1 MPAPRHPSQLRLPTD
16 VRPVEYDLHLEPDL
30 SAGRFTGEVRI
41 AVRLARPRPALVLH
55 AAGLAIERA
64 VARVADREVPARTSV
79 QAADETVTLRFGRPL
94 PAGDAVLVLRF
105 GGALNQHLRGFY
117 AASADGRRYA
127 FSQCEAADARRIL
140 PCFDEPAFKARFRV
154 AVTVRDG
161 EAAVSNGAVER
172 EEPVPGGRIVR
183 FAPTPP
189 LSTYL
194 LALAVGPLESSAAR
208 MLGTTP
214 IRIWHVPG
222 KGRLTELA
230 LEAGAEALARLQ
242 DYFDIP
248 YPYGKLDLVAVP
260 DFEAG
265 AMENA
270 GAVFFRET
278 LLLLDPATASLG
290 ERKRAAEV
298 IAHELAHM
306 WYGDLVTMAWWDD
319 LWLNE
324 AFATWMAYRVVDD
337 WRPEWRMWQGFEH
350 DRAGALA
357 LDGLANT
364 HPIYARVRSVA
375 QATENFDAITYEKG
389 AAVVRMIEHY
399 LGPDAFR
406 AGVRL
411 YMRRHREGNTVAA
424 DLWRALEE
432 ASGKAVARVAQAWI
446 AQAGFPLVAL
456 GPARAGGAATLAVRQ
471 ERFFSDPRVP
481 AARRRGRWP
490 VPLVLKWRGR
500 DGASVGRF
508 LVEKAS
514 DAIALPNAAAMEWYF
529 GNADAGGFYRVLH
542 DPADR
547 TALLAQLADG
557 LTPVERL
564 ALAGDQWALVRAGKA
579 PIEAFLDVADALG
592 EETDYDVID
601 GLAGPLD
608 VIDEQVAAPGSEAQ
622 QRFRDWIARRFG
634 PQLERLGWEAV
645 PGEDDPTRLRR
656 AAIVRLIGG
665 VAEAPAVLAEA
676 RRRLDAYLAD
686 RRALEPN
693 LADPVASLAARVG
706 DEALYERYRTV
717 VAAAETPQ
725 ERRRFL
731 LNLASFRAPATVRR
745 TLEAVLTPEV
755 PTQDVA
761 FLLMRLLANPAGRA
775 EAWTFMKKR
784 WTALRRRVPPLMIS
798 RLVEATPAL
807 REPRYGA
814 EVRAFFRTHPV
825 PEAARAVKQALEVFR
840 LNAELRRRT
849 APGLGRW
856 LGREAAPE
864 AAPRAH
870 AVRR

>member
-1 MPAPRHPSQLRLPTD
+1 MPGPKRPSQFRLAPD
-16 VRPVEYDLHLEPDL
+16 VRPVEYDLHLTPDL
-30 SAGRFTGEVRI
+30 DAGRFTGDVRI
-41 AVRLARPRPALVLH
+41 ALRLERPRPAIVLH

-64 VARVADREVPARTSV
+64 IARAADHEVPARVSV
-79 QAADETVTLRFGRPL
+79 QPADETVTLRFARPL
-94 PAGDAVLVLRF
+94 PAGDAVLLLRF
-105 GGALNQHLRGFY
+105 AGRLNEHLRGLY
-117 AASADGRRYA
+117 GATADGRRYA

-154 AVTVRDG
+154 AVTVRAGDV
-161 EAAVSNGAVER
+161 AVSNGPVER
-172 EEPVPGGRIVR
+172 EEPAPGGRIVY

-194 LALAVGPLESSAAR
+194 LALAVGPLEASPTR
-208 MLGTTP
+208 MLGPTP

-222 KGRLTELA
+222 KGHLTELA
-230 LEAGAEALARLQ
+230 LEAAAEALARLQ
-242 DYFDIP
+242 DYFAIP

-278 LLLLDPATASLG
+278 LLLLDPKTASLG

-337 WRPEWRMWQGFEH
+337 WRPDWRMWQAFEH
-350 DRAGALA
+350 DRSGALA
-357 LDGLANT
+357 LDGLSNT
-364 HPIYARVRSVA
+364 HPIYAPVRSVA

-399 LGPDAFR
+399 LGPEAFR
-406 AGVRL
+406 AGVRV
-411 YMRRHREGNTVAA
+411 YMRRHREGSTVAA

-432 ASGKAVARVAQAWI
+432 ASGKDVARVAQTWI
-446 AQAGFPLVAL
+446 AQAGFPLVAI
-456 GPARAGGAATLAVRQ
+456 GRAPGGNEAALRVRQ

-490 VPLVLKWRGR
+490 VPLVLKWRGL
-500 DGASVGRF
+500 DGPAVERF

-514 DAIALPNAAAMEWYF
+514 EAVTLPKAPVEWYF
-529 GNADAGGFYRVLH
+529 GNANAGGFYRVLH
-542 DPADR
+542 DQADR
-547 TALLAQLADG
+547 AALLAHMSDG
-557 LTPVERL
+557 LSAVERL

-579 PIEAFLDVADALG
+579 TIEAFLDVADALHD
-592 EETDYDVID
+592 ETDYDVLE
-601 GLAGPLD
+601 GVAGPLD
-608 VIDEQVAAPGSEAQ
+608 LIDQQIAPPGGEPQ
-622 QRFRDWIARRFG
+622 EHFRDWIARRFG
-634 PQLERLGWEAV
+634 PQLERLGWDARS
-645 PGEDDPTRLRR
+645 GEDDPTRLRR
-656 AAIVRLIGG
+656 AALVRLIGG

-686 RRALEPN
+686 RGSLEPN
-693 LADPVASLAARVG
+693 LADSVAGLAARVG
-706 DEALYERYRTV
+706 DEPLYDRYRQV
-717 VAAAETPQ
+717 AAAAETPQ

-731 LNLASFRAPATVRR
+731 LNLATFRTPATIRR
-745 TLEAVLTPEV
+745 TLAAALTSEI

-761 FLLMRLLANPAGRA
+761 FVLMRLLANPVARG
-775 EAWTFMKKR
+775 EAWKFMTKK
-784 WTALRRRVPPLMIS
+784 WTAIRRRVPPLMIS
-798 RLVEATPAL
+798 RLVEATPTL
-807 REPRYGA
+807 RDPRYA
-814 EVRAFFRTHPV
+814 REVGAFFRAHPV
-825 PEAARAVKQALEVFR
+825 PEATRALKQALEVFR

-849 APGLGRW
+849 APGLARW
-856 LGREAAPE
+856 LER
-864 AAPRAH
+864 RAD
-870 AVRR
+870 